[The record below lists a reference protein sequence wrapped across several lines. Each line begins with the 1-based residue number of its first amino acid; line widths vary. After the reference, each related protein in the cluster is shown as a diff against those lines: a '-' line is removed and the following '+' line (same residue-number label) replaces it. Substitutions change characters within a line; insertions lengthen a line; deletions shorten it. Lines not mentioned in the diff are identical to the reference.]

1 MGKNTPL
8 GKLRKTTIS
17 VLLPPENSY
26 GAMTPLTLEGV
37 FHSLSKAM
45 HSLV

>member
-8 GKLRKTTIS
+8 SKLWKTTIS

-26 GAMTPLTLEGV
+26 GAMTPLAVEGV